1 MNDLVGQS
9 ILVSGKVQGV
19 FYRASTAEEAKRI
32 GLTGWVKNL
41 ATGEV
46 LVEAFGTREQLEDL
60 IAWCK
65 QGPPLSKVDEV
76 IVNEIP
82 FRKEDIFRVAY

>member
-1 MNDLVGQS
+1 MNDLVGRS

-32 GLTGWVKNL
+32 GLTGSVKNL
-41 ATGEV
+41 VTGEV
-46 LVEAFGTREQLEDL
+46 LIEVFGTREQLEDL

-65 QGPPLSKVDEV
+65 QGPSLSKVDEV

-82 FRKEDIFRVAY
+82 FRKEDVFRVAY